1 MKIKASVKVLFGAFL
16 IQILFLS
23 VSCGQV
29 ENKHEEEGEHGV

>member
-1 MKIKASVKVLFGAFL
+1 MKVIFGAFL

-29 ENKHEEEGEHGV
+29 ETKHEEEGEREHGV